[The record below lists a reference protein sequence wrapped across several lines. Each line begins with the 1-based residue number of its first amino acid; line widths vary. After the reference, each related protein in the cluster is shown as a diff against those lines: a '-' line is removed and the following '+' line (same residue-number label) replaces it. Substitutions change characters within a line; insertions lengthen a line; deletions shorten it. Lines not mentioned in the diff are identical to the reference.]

1 MHAVGIHSALA
12 IKRQRK
18 RRDNQRKARER
29 RYSIQSSESGDTH
42 SPHGSTRRKFHP
54 HQVHATDNNNLL
66 DTKVVTSIGM
76 LHIGVVFLVFGIFL
90 LGAGFFPDNL
100 SNQSSQSWHLL
111 GHRLERD
118 VETGGLTTRHHR
130 KAMQIQ
136 KGAAER
142 GLDDLSNSNILLTP
156 TSSEV
161 VTPTTPSGGKS
172 TFYSSLIRH

>member
-1 MHAVGIHSALA
+1 MGLGIGFAM
-12 IKRQRK
+12 
-18 RRDNQRKARER
+18 RDELIRVN
-29 RYSIQSSESGDTH
+29 
-42 SPHGSTRRKFHP
+42 
-54 HQVHATDNNNLL
+54 
-66 DTKVVTSIGM
+66 
-76 LHIGVVFLVFGIFL
+76 
-90 LGAGFFPDNL
+90 FFPF
-100 SNQSSQSWHLL
+100 QS

-172 TFYSSLIRH
+172 SGFQRF